1 MILIYDLVEN
11 SYASRIIVGM
21 TSVDYNM
28 DAAAISVCCA
38 ILCDFDCDVWQ
49 NPTELSSLSSNHRLI
64 TSLKISHAA
73 QSEPKTWSSHHKQK
87 RACCFFQPS
96 SSDG

>member
-28 DAAAISVCCA
+28 DAAATPVCCA
-38 ILCDFDCDVWQ
+38 ILCDFDCDVW
-49 NPTELSSLSSNHRLI
+49 
-64 TSLKISHAA
+64 
-73 QSEPKTWSSHHKQK
+73 
-87 RACCFFQPS
+87 
-96 SSDG
+96 

>member
-28 DAAAISVCCA
+28 DAAATSVCCA

-49 NPTELSSLSSNHRLI
+49 NPTELSSLSSNHRY
-64 TSLKISHAA
+64 
-73 QSEPKTWSSHHKQK
+73 
-87 RACCFFQPS
+87 
-96 SSDG
+96 

>member
-1 MILIYDLVEN
+1 MILVYDLVEN

-38 ILCDFDCDVWQ
+38 ILCDFDCDVW
-49 NPTELSSLSSNHRLI
+49 
-64 TSLKISHAA
+64 
-73 QSEPKTWSSHHKQK
+73 
-87 RACCFFQPS
+87 
-96 SSDG
+96 

>member
-28 DAAAISVCCA
+28 DAAATPVCCA

-49 NPTELSSLSSNHRLI
+49 NPTELPVSHRTTTTDDIAKNLSRR
-64 TSLKISHAA
+64 A
-73 QSEPKTWSSHHKQK
+73 K
-87 RACCFFQPS
+87 RAKNMVLSP
-96 SSDG
+96 